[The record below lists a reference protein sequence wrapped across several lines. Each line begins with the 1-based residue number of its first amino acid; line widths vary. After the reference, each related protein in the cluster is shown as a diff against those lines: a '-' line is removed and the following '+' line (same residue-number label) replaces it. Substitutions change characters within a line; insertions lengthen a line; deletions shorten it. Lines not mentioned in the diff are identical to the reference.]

1 MVQPKGQP
9 CPNPGER
16 QARPCPVGSWKSRK
30 PEPGAQQGGSV
41 LSRGS
46 LFPRPSG
53 STAARCPLLP
63 GETRHTHPAIKME
76 RRTAERLCPSRPS
89 ASASLQMCLHELPL
103 QQEWEKMASD
113 GGYFGNCPPVTSTSL
128 QLELLYQLIFSF
140 PFLFKHPHP
149 GMYIGVN

>member
-16 QARPCPVGSWKSRK
+16 QARLCPVGSWKFRK

-41 LSRGS
+41 LSRGC

-63 GETRHTHPAIKME
+63 GETPTHTSCLQDGTEDCGKTLPKQ
-76 RRTAERLCPSRPS
+76 ERLCPSRPS

-103 QQEWEKMASD
+103 QQEWEKTASD

-128 QLELLYQLIFSF
+128 QLELLYQAPAHLFFS
-140 PFLFKHPHP
+140 LF
-149 GMYIGVN
+149 I